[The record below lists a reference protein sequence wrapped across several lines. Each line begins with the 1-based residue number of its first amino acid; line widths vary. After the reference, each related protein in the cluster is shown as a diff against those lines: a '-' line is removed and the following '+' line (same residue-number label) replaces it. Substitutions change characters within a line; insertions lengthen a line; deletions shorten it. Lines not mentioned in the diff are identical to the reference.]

1 MTHSGISIPPA
12 LHSDDL
18 KTVKTYLT
26 SDDLKTVKKFLY
38 SVRLKWYDI
47 GLELGLKVDKLDD
60 IRGSCGSNSD
70 EALLR
75 MLQIWLKSFPTR
87 PTWDQLAKALT
98 HKAIDEAELA
108 EQGMYGLHTKGEVC
122 NTG

>member
-26 SDDLKTVKKFLY
+26 SYDLETVVKFLY
-38 SVRLKWYDI
+38 SARKKWYNI
-47 GLELGLKVDKLDD
+47 GLELGLKVDKLDEIKD
-60 IRGSCGSNSD
+60 NCGKDYD
-70 EALLR
+70 EGLIQ
-75 MLQIWLKSFPTR
+75 MLQIWLKSFPNR

-98 HKAIDEAELA
+98 DEAIDEGELA
-108 EQGMYGLHTKGEVC
+108 ERGRYRLHTKGEVI
-122 NTG
+122 GG